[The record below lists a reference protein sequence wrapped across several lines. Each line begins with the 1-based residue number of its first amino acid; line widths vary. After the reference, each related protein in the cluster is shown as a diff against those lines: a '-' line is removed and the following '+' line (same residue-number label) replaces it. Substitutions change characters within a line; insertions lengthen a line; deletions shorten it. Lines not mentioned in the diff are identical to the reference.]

1 MKINNTKTL
10 KDMTT
15 SEKVGQLLWVGFQGY
30 EFNDNLK
37 HLIDKY
43 KVGNIVLFTRNI
55 KDIEQLFKLN
65 KEIHEYIMD
74 KTGVMPFISIDQE
87 GGMVTRIMSGATFC
101 PGNMTLATSPVE
113 KAYEIGEIMGTEL
126 RSLGIN
132 MNLAPSLDVNNNPL
146 NPVIGVRSYSDNPEV
161 VSEYGKNYIRGL
173 QSKGIIATSKHFP
186 GHGDTDSDSH
196 KSLPTVAHDKE
207 RLSNVELYP
216 FKKNINETK
225 AIMSAHVFF
234 PAYEKGNLPSTLS
247 YNVITNLL
255 KKELGYK
262 GLVISDCMEMK
273 AIDDNYTTPI
283 GCLMGLKAGLDQ
295 VMVSATF
302 EKQVQSFETIYKA
315 IDNKELTIEEID
327 EKVEKILKLKS
338 ESFPLMNE
346 YFYTK
351 DFEEAK
357 PFIDNI
363 EHKKVSEEIVDN
375 SLTLVKG
382 KNISLYKKTLVI
394 CAEPF
399 ATTIAEDELNVRS
412 IASVIKEHKIDV
424 DVEKIEVR
432 INEEEI
438 NRLVDK
444 AKHYEQVLV
453 CTYNANLF
461 TNQADLVNKLDLLDN
476 DLFVLSTR
484 SPYDLYKFNQIKNYL
499 CLYEYTPNSVQ
510 TIAKYL
516 MGKLEPKGKLPVDL
530 KKKLN

>member
-1 MKINNTKTL
+1 MKKMKTINE
-10 KDMTT
+10 MTIE
-15 SEKVGQLLWVGFQGY
+15 EKIGQLLWIGFQGY

-37 HLIDKY
+37 YLIDKY
-43 KVGNIVLFTRNI
+43 KVGNIILFTRNI
-55 KDIEQLFKLN
+55 KDIKQLYNLN
-65 KEIHEYIMD
+65 KEIHEYIYE
-74 KTGVMPFISIDQE
+74 KTNIMPFISIDQE
-87 GGMVTRIMSGATFC
+87 GGMVTRIMDGATFC

-113 KAYEIGEIMGTEL
+113 KAYEIGKIMGVEL

-146 NPVIGVRSYSDNPEV
+146 NPVIGVRSYSDDPKI

-173 QSKGIIATSKHFP
+173 QEQGLIATSKHFP

-196 KSLPTVAHDKE
+196 KSLPTVAHDKD
-207 RLSNVELYP
+207 RLDKVELYP
-216 FKKNINETK
+216 FKANINETK

-234 PAYEKGNLPSTLS
+234 PAYEQGNLPATLS

-273 AIDDNYTTPI
+273 AIDDNYTTPK

-302 EKQVQSFETIYKA
+302 EKQIASLETIHEAFK
-315 IDNKELTIEEID
+315 NGELTEEEIN
-327 EKVEKILKLKS
+327 EKVEKILKLKE
-338 ESFPLMNE
+338 ESLPYMQK
-346 YFYTK
+346 YFYEKSFAEVYPT
-351 DFEEAK
+351 
-357 PFIDNI
+357 IDNQA
-363 EHKKVSEEIVDN
+363 HKEIAQKIVDD

-412 IASVIKEHKIDV
+412 IASVIKEQKIGV
-424 DVEKIEVR
+424 DVEKIEV
-432 INEEEI
+432 NLSEEEI
-438 NRLVDK
+438 ERLYNE
-444 AKHYEQVLV
+444 AKKYEQVLV

-461 TNQADLVNKLDLLDN
+461 TKQADLVNKLDLLDN
-476 DLFVLSTR
+476 ELFVLSTR
-484 SPYDLYKFNQIKNYL
+484 SPYDLYKFNQISNYL
-499 CLYEYTPNSVQ
+499 CLYEYTPNSVR

-516 MGKLEPKGKLPVDL
+516 KGELEPKGKLPVDL
-530 KKKLN
+530 KKKLK